1 MADIG
6 VLELQIRDNA
16 GQAGEGLNQLAGALS
31 RVKEVAGTSF
41 GLGNVSKAVKNL
53 HKSINEATGT
63 SGTIKN
69 ITSLFNSLSS
79 ISKIKSL
86 DIDTSSLDKVKEAF
100 KGFDIGN
107 SGSQMKSLREALSK
121 EWDTTG
127 ISTSADAIVTAANSI
142 ASNGVAEKLG
152 AASKAISAYAKAY
165 GEIPKST
172 AKMNNILDAGTQLKE
187 LKEAFSSG
195 WQSTGVKNAIQ
206 GVVDIANELSQNGTA
221 SKLSEVAK
229 ALKDYAKAY
238 EAVPSAIKEGSA
250 ILGATPVSKGRIPL
264 NLQQFGEKRKEVP
277 GQMQMELEQNTPALT
292 ELKTQ
297 IEDGTERAKQFVV
310 ELKEVKDVV
319 TSIKVPTSMSGGSSM
334 KFGSSAFDDAV
345 KGYAKPLEYMQQR
358 FINSDMIA
366 ASMTNTFDAVLPKIS
381 KLSLEEAILAG
392 NARAATA
399 AIEGLISRLNLVGI
413 KNKTGKGFS
422 NIVDMV
428 TGITRGSQVLNNSAS
443 ESAKVFEQNADK
455 VAQVESALDQA
466 KELKEVVAE
475 SAEGSK
481 DLIDLSK
488 VPSSGMNGAFEN
500 AAEEVKYLNDQ
511 LAKANENV
519 KFWEDTYSNAQKQI
533 KYNGATEERTNM
545 LGHAEQGFYQA
556 MEEAEKYGN
565 ALVQVNDYV
574 KQYSANT
581 KEMVQEIKGQA
592 DVTVE
597 AVEKVNDAQGKT
609 ALEIENIKNGLRE
622 ATAEE
627 LEYARHFQE
636 VLDAKREEAALA
648 NEIRAAQENGDY
660 RYGERLMQG
669 GQAQPVAEVA
679 NVSNTGSVL
688 AGIRDD
694 LMNYAKA
701 LWETVEAT
709 AKAVTSTFSLR
720 AAFNGLK
727 SGIQK
732 MFPTISGM
740 LKRLGGI
747 AKYRALRAVLKHI
760 SDGFKEGFEN
770 LKGYKEAIGDEFS
783 AQIKEA
789 NAQLL
794 TMKNSIGAAVA
805 PAFQALLPILNSIV
819 SAVITVI
826 NWVNQ
831 LISLLTGKS
840 TWTKATEASAD
851 SLDNVKKSAGGASK
865 AVKDLLADWDELN
878 IIQSES
884 GGGGG
889 GGGGKAEADYAS
901 MFEEMTEFDQKIKDI
916 ISFIDE
922 HMGGIWEVVQLI
934 GTAILG
940 WKISKAFDNVLGYIG
955 RLIAGGAL
963 LTLGFKL
970 SYGAGYEAGKKGGY
984 ELQEIIESALGTI
997 AAGVGGALIFGTTGA
1012 IIAISVTALLNFL
1025 GFKRGEQDRIDED
1038 KWGDLHLTQEEVEA
1052 FVREQFTFD
1061 VDATVNL
1068 LKGHI
1073 ENEHSAREDLN
1084 TQIEN
1089 FSKSLNEA
1097 KANVALNV
1105 DSEITSQS
1113 VVNASADAL
1122 DAIANVQA
1130 LINASNAGL
1139 TFTLKEFT
1147 FKDSDGKDISGEIL
1161 SSIKIADTV
1170 LSDYF
1175 TGIGQKIADL
1185 ILEGEK
1191 SGWANGEAEQALALM
1206 ESQKRI
1212 YDRAAELR
1220 RDMETDSKIKQTVKN
1235 ATKNGVFDRET
1246 ANASMEEQKKLL
1258 KEVEETTRQQKEELA
1273 SNYYYLASL
1282 AQASAEEAGLDTEQ
1296 GGALKLA
1303 ADTYREKADKIVN
1316 GMEKAVKDKLA
1327 DTKKTMAAEWA
1338 EALKIVYG
1346 EDLFKNIG
1354 YSTDEQGSF
1363 FEWFDNLF
1371 GEGHSTKSNLER
1383 FARYGDYDKAADYVK
1398 QAIADALTGTD
1409 PNGIM
1414 EFVLKDLG
1422 MDPVAFLNDEMREL
1436 VAKNV
1441 IKNSGNNDIAFEIMK
1456 SLFNFDKEEATKYFG
1471 SEFTSNKLWET
1482 AQDEI
1487 EEGVKKGGKF
1497 TVGATGMEFDFTEFK
1512 EEVKHGVEGLTWE
1525 DDPIPVNIIID
1536 PVIPDFGGDQ
1546 LTAEDLGITE
1556 PVVIPVVF
1564 EDAEE
1569 SILEQL
1575 NRQENTTGR
1584 HKIPGVTQVSGDMAF
1599 AGAASGVQFAP
1610 YNPNA
1615 PQETQTEV
1623 KVQDISG
1630 DVQRGV
1636 QNGSTSQVGLL
1647 QQLVSLCSQIAAK
1660 PFNVTVSPSADWGF
1674 HNQRSGDSASYVT
1687 GDIGR

>member
-1 MADIG
+1 MAEIG

-16 GQAGEGLNQLAGALS
+16 EHAGEGLNQLAGALS
-31 RVKEVAGTSF
+31 AVKKAVGK
-41 GLGNVSKAVKNL
+41 GLGLSTVANQVVGMSKTINEALGTNTTVKNL
-53 HKSINEATGT
+53 A
-63 SGTIKN
+63 
-69 ITSLFNSLSS
+69 SLFNSIASF
-79 ISKIKSL
+79 SKIKKIN
-86 DIDTSSLDKVKEAF
+86 IDTDSLEKF
-100 KGFDIGN
+100 KTSISGFSIGN
-107 SGSQMKSLREALSK
+107 
-121 EWDTTG
+121 
-127 ISTSADAIVTAANSI
+127 
-142 ASNGVAEKLG
+142 
-152 AASKAISAYAKAY
+152 
-165 GEIPKST
+165 
-172 AKMNNILDAGTQLKE
+172 AGTQMRSLQQA
-187 LKEAFSSG
+187 LSG
-195 WQSTGVKNAIQ
+195 TWSTDGFAQATGIIVSAGNIF
-206 GVVDIANELSQNGTA
+206 DSNGTA
-221 SKLSEVAK
+221 SKLSTVTNALTKFTKAYKDLPNSTKKMENVLGNFVVSDLKSNYEAAFERAKEAK
-229 ALKDYAKAY
+229 AA
-238 EAVPSAIKEGSA
+238 G
-250 ILGATPVSKGRIPL
+250 SKGLMAYNP
-264 NLQQFGEKRKEVP
+264 QQFGGKGSGRRKKQVSEQLQMDLGDAANSAFTNVEEKVTKVTSAVKEFNV
-277 GQMQMELEQNTPALT
+277 QLT
-292 ELKTQ
+292 ESKDIITSIAVNNLDGMYKQFSELSYELGWFKKETLRLG
-297 IEDGTERAKQFVV
+297 EGDTTYWNAMREGTERVRESLRGMNDYLENSGRLSDRLAMSLGNMSPGTAIIPYTGERSTDILGESRAYAEYQEFHKAVSPGNMLSTWVDNGEQWKPDWSFFDDGIAKAAELKEFLDKVKDTISFIHTPTGSSASDMYASMLDNMKQTNEAAEAFYHTMERTNEIVQDTSWRAGDMAKQF
-310 ELKEVKDVV
+310 EN
-319 TSIKVPTSMSGGSSM
+319 M
-334 KFGSSAFDDAV
+334 FNAW
-345 KGYAKPLEYMQQR
+345 
-358 FINSDMIA
+358 SDMRSMFTLGSGQEGIA
-366 ASMTNTFDAVLPKIS
+366 GFIGNGIPG
-381 KLSLEEAILAG
+381 LESGVQETG
-392 NARAATA
+392 WTYWKDG
-399 AIEGLISRLNLVGI
+399 AIEVEGTV
-413 KNKTGKGFS
+413 TDAMD
-422 NIVDMV
+422 NIGGHLENTKLYL
-428 TGITRGSQVLNNSAS
+428 TGIVGTTEELGSDTQEVTENIRQAS
-443 ESAKVFEQNADK
+443 E
-455 VAQVESALDQA
+455 
-466 KELKEVVAE
+466 
-475 SAEGSK
+475 
-481 DLIDLSK
+481 
-488 VPSSGMNGAFEN
+488 
-500 AAEEVKYLNDQ
+500 
-511 LAKANENV
+511 
-519 KFWEDTYSNAQKQI
+519 
-533 KYNGATEERTNM
+533 
-545 LGHAEQGFYQA
+545 
-556 MEEAEKYGN
+556 
-565 ALVQVNDYV
+565 
-574 KQYSANT
+574 
-581 KEMVQEIKGQA
+581 
-592 DVTVE
+592 
-597 AVEKVNDAQGKT
+597 
-609 ALEIENIKNGLRE
+609 
-622 ATAEE
+622 EE
-627 LEYARHFQE
+627 LAYARHIEE
-636 VLDAKREEAALA
+636 VCAAKREEAALA
-648 NEIRAAQENGDY
+648 QQISAAQKSRFES
-660 RYGERLMQG
+660 YGEK
-669 GQAQPVAEVA
+669 EHI
-679 NVSNTGSVL
+679 
-688 AGIRDD
+688 GIDETNRMADNLTQLD
-694 LMNYAKA
+694 LLKAK
-701 LWETVEAT
+701 LVEAEQKYNEFVNT
-709 AKAVTSTFSLR
+709 FGAGASKTIQQGLTVSDLRDKIWSLSQSYEQMTEAEEEAEQSTHRLR
-720 AAFNGLK
+720 SAFNSLK

-732 MFPTISGM
+732 MFPTLTSMI
-740 LKRLGGI
+740 KRLGGI

-760 SDGFKEGFEN
+760 SDGFKEGWEN
-770 LKGYKEAIGDEFS
+770 LKGYKDAIGDEF
-783 AQIKEA
+783 ATQIKEA

-934 GTAILG
+934 GAAILG

-1089 FSKSLNEA
+1089 FSKSLDEA

-1147 FKDSDGKDISGEIL
+1147 FKDSEGKDISGEIL

-1220 RDMETDSKIKQTVKN
+1220 KDMETDSKIKQTVKN

-1296 GGALKLA
+1296 GGALKFA
-1303 ADTYREKADKIVN
+1303 ADTYREKADTIVN
-1316 GMEKAVKDKLA
+1316 GMEQAVKDKLA
-1327 DTKKTMAAEWA
+1327 ETKKTMAAEWA
-1338 EALKIVYG
+1338 EALKVVYG
-1346 EDLFKNIG
+1346 EDLFKNID

-1363 FEWFDNLF
+1363 FEWFDKLF
-1371 GEGHSTKSNLER
+1371 GEGHSTAATIER
-1383 FARYGDYDKAADYVK
+1383 FAKYGDYDKAADYIK

-1414 EFVLKDLG
+1414 KFTLEDLG
-1422 MDPVAFLNDEMREL
+1422 MDPIAFLNEEMRSL

-1441 IKNSGNNDIAFEIMK
+1441 IKNSGNNDIAFEILK
-1456 SLFNFDKEEATKYFG
+1456 SLFHFDKEEASKYFG
-1471 SEFTSNKLWET
+1471 TEFTSNKLWET

-1525 DDPIPVNIIID
+1525 DDPVPVNIMID

-1584 HKIPGVTQVSGDMAF
+1584 RKIPGVTQASGDFAF
-1599 AGAASGVQFAP
+1599 AGATSGVQYAP
-1610 YNPNA
+1610 YNSEG
-1615 PQETQTEV
+1615 QGIQST
-1623 KVQDISG
+1623 DISG
-1630 DVQRGV
+1630 DVQTGV
-1636 QNGSTSQVGLL
+1636 ENGST
-1647 QQLVSLCSQIAAK
+1647 QQVSLLGQLLSVMNAVAEYTRQTAEK
-1660 PFNVTVSPSADWGF
+1660 EFSVTISPSADWGL
-1674 HNQRSGDSASYVT
+1674 HNQRSGEAAESVT
-1687 GDIGR
+1687 G